1 MSKLERLVQS
11 GVLDDA
17 QLTDDQ
23 RQMIENEISEQELET
38 LVRVGNKLRL
48 APTLAQKKVG
58 CAL

>member
-1 MSKLERLVQS
+1 
-11 GVLDDA
+11 VLDDA